1 LVPISNESNVED
13 ETTISNETDI
23 EDEKTKAQF
32 TPRHGG
38 RDPKIT
44 TQGVS
49 DTDKNKKEEVEKIRD
64 T

>member
-1 LVPISNESNVED
+1 MSNESNVED
-13 ETTISNETDI
+13 EKTISNEYNV

-38 RDPKIT
+38 RDPKTT

-49 DTDKNKKEEVEKIRD
+49 DTDKDIKEEVEKIRD

>member
-1 LVPISNESNVED
+1 MSNESNVED
-13 ETTISNETDI
+13 ETTISNESDV

-38 RDPKIT
+38 RDPKTT

-49 DTDKNKKEEVEKIRD
+49 DTDKDIKEEVEKIRD
-64 T
+64 S